1 MKESSETVMRSA
13 IFGICG
19 KSMKDIRMELMQT
32 MRSII
37 LSFTLGYNTYFSQ
50 ESPKIQKI

>member
-1 MKESSETVMRSA
+1 MGSA

-19 KSMKDIRMELMQT
+19 KSMKDLGTELMQI

-37 LSFTLGYNTYFSQ
+37 LSSKLGYNTDFSQ
-50 ESPKIQKI
+50 ESPKTKKK